1 MTPYVCIGVPYFLG
15 ELQPE
20 RTELA
25 TLYASGIA
33 SALNA
38 PWVDV
43 VPDFKSG
50 LPSVVAVN
58 RALSDVI
65 AAHSDRVPLVFG
77 QDCINSLGVMA
88 GLQQRAVDPEVLW
101 YDAHGDFNTPA
112 TTITGFLG
120 GMPLA
125 ALVGRGNRDLVDSI
139 GLDAIAESLVTLT
152 DARNLDAAEAEAL
165 ATSGVAHLRYLRDV
179 HQIEWGEE
187 PLYVHI
193 DLDVVDAAEM
203 PAVTHPE
210 QGGSSVAQ
218 LIETLL
224 HVRES
229 ARIVAV
235 SFTLWKGDL
244 PGADVSLANTL
255 RIIRGLVL

>member
-1 MTPYVCIGVPYFLG
+1 MTPYVCIAVPYFLG
-15 ELQPE
+15 VAQPE

-25 TLYASGIA
+25 ALYASGIA

-43 VPDFKSG
+43 VPEFHSS
-50 LPSVVAVN
+50 LSPVVAVN

-77 QDCINSLGVMA
+77 QDCVNSLGVMA
-88 GLQQRAVDPEVLW
+88 GLQQRALDPEVLW
-101 YDAHGDFNTPA
+101 YDAHGDFNTPE
-112 TTITGFLG
+112 TTVTGFLG

-125 ALVGRGNRDLVDSI
+125 ALVGRGNQDIVESI
-139 GLDAIAESLVTLT
+139 GLDAISESLVTLT

-165 ATSGVAHLRYLRDV
+165 ANSGIAHLRHLRDV
-179 HQIEWGEE
+179 HQIEWGDE
-187 PLYVHI
+187 PFYVHI
-193 DLDVVDAAEM
+193 DLDVVDATEM

-210 QGGSSVAQ
+210 PKGASVVQ
-218 LIETLL
+218 LIDSLL
-224 HVRES
+224 HVRDN

-244 PGADVSLANTL
+244 PGADRCLANLL
-255 RIIRGLVL
+255 RILRALAL

>member
-15 ELQPE
+15 TTQPE

-25 TLYASGIA
+25 SLKSSGVA
-33 SALNA
+33 ESLGAL
-38 PWVDV
+38 WVDV
-43 VPDFKSG
+43 VPDFNSG
-50 LPSVVAVN
+50 LSPVVAVN
-58 RALSDVI
+58 RALSDVV
-65 AAHSDRVPLVFG
+65 AAYPDRVPLVFG
-77 QDCINSLGVMA
+77 QDCVNSLGVMA

-101 YDAHGDFNTPA
+101 YDAHGDFNTPQ
-112 TTITGFLG
+112 TTVTGFLG

-125 ALVGRGNRDLVDSI
+125 ALVGRGNQDIVESI
-139 GLDAIAESLVTLT
+139 GLDAISESLVTLT

-165 ATSGVAHLRYLRDV
+165 ATSGVAHLPFVRDL

-187 PLYVHI
+187 PLYVHL

-210 QGGSSVAQ
+210 PKGASVAQ
-218 LIETLL
+218 LIESLL

-229 ARIVAV
+229 SHIVAV

-244 PGADVSLANTL
+244 LGAEPCLANLL
-255 RIIRGLVL
+255 RVLRALTG